1 MKKADFIKTV
11 GVVPTTTR
19 EAVII
24 ANRFG
29 ISFARRNSL
38 LKSWFNV
45 KSKGCQQ
52 PGSWNIIN

>member
-1 MKKADFIKTV
+1 MKKAEFIKAV

-19 EAVII
+19 EAVIL
-24 ANRFG
+24 ANKFG

-45 KSKGCQQ
+45 KSRGCQQ
-52 PGSWNIIN
+52 SGTWNIIN